1 MAKSYWI
8 ALLTALL
15 VANPSMASEKAKKK
29 AKAKVE
35 TGASCKA
42 PAVGACAACS
52 ISCRPAETAVCAPGQ
67 TMGDVCHVQPSC
79 KCTR

>member
-1 MAKSYWI
+1 MAKSHWI
-8 ALLTALL
+8 VFLAALSICS
-15 VANPSMASEKAKKK
+15 PSIASDKAKKK
-29 AKAKVE
+29 SKAKVE

-52 ISCRPAETAVCAPGQ
+52 ISCRPGETAVCAPGQ
-67 TMGDVCHVQPSC
+67 TMGDACHLQPSC